1 MRKKKKEQKYIM
13 IEELDEETLMK
24 ILQKQSETINA
35 LCEEHQ
41 DLCDVAKENSI
52 KIFDMHNIIF
62 DMTERIEFL
71 ECHVN
76 VLETDQ
82 FDLYVDRVVN

>member
-13 IEELDEETLMK
+13 VEKLDEKTLMK
-24 ILQKQSETINA
+24 ILQKQFSMIDKLSDDFE
-35 LCEEHQ
+35 
-41 DLCDVAKENSI
+41 DLVDLSI
-52 KIFDMHNIIF
+52 SQSDCIEDMHQ
-62 DMTERIEFL
+62 RIEFL

-82 FDLYVDRVVN
+82 FDLYVDRVVNW